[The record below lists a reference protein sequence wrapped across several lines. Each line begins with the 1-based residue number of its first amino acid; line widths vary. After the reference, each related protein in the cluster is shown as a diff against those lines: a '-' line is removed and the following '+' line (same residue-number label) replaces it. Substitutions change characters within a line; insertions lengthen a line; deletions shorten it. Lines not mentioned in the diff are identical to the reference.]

1 MTFYVGAVVSVVG
14 LWAHHPA
21 ITIVG
26 IGLMLLWLINQREEA
41 K

>member
-1 MTFYVGAVVSVVG
+1 MTFYVGAAVSVVG

-21 ITIVG
+21 ITTVG
-26 IGLMLLWLINQREEA
+26 IGIMLLWLINQREEA